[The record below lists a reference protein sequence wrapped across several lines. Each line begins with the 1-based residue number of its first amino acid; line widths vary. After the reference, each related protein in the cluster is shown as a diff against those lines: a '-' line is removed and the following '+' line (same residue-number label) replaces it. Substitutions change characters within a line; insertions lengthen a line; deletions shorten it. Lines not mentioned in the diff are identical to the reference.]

1 MSLTLINTN
10 NNKRQNSMVKTD
22 SKTSQWHA
30 FLDLTLASTLRGVVL
45 KSCAHQGP
53 LYVQKPFYPEGKDL
67 AHLYILHPP
76 GGLVSGDT
84 LNFSCHQEANAHLL
98 LTTPGAGRV
107 YRARQD
113 KSLQSQNNLFHV
125 GESASLEWL
134 PQETILYPDANT
146 KLMTQVDLAKNAH
159 FIGWEVTCFGLPAS
173 DQTFTSGQVSQT
185 FEIRQQ
191 GQIKFREKNLINKN
205 SFHLLSQQAG
215 FNQQSVNALMVAGPC
230 INEPNKPQETN
241 TLDRVINALQ
251 QDCEHLNQAQTH
263 AMASVS
269 LTGEFLLIRYLGDSS
284 EQAKQLFLSCWQKIR
299 PFLLNRDACIPRIWA
314 T

>member
-1 MSLTLINTN
+1 MSLTLVNTDDTQYQDN
-10 NNKRQNSMVKTD
+10 AVEVSGKS
-22 SKTSQWHA
+22 SQWHA
-30 FLDLTLASTLRGVVL
+30 FLDLKLALTQRGVAL

-84 LNFSCHQEANAHLL
+84 LNFSCHQGPDAHLL

-125 GESASLEWL
+125 SENASLEWL
-134 PQETILYPDANT
+134 PQETILYPEANT
-146 KLMTQVDLAKNAH
+146 KLMTRVDLAANAR

-173 DQTFTSGQVSQT
+173 DQAFTSGQVCQT

-191 GQIKFREKNLINKN
+191 GQIKFREKNLINK
-205 SFHLLSQQAG
+205 SSLHLLSQKAG

-230 INEPNKPQETN
+230 LDNAIKQQN
-241 TLDRVINALQ
+241 TDALDKVITLLQ
-251 QDCEHLNQAQTH
+251 QDCEQLNQIESH

-269 LTGEFLLIRYLGDSS
+269 LTGDFLLIRYLGDSS

-299 PFLLNRDACIPRIWA
+299 PLLLNRDACIPRIWA

>member
-1 MSLTLINTN
+1 MSLTLVNTDDT
-10 NNKRQNSMVKTD
+10 QYQD
-22 SKTSQWHA
+22 SAIEMNRSSSQWHA
-30 FLDLTLASTLRGVVL
+30 FLDLKLALTQRGVAL
-45 KSCAHQGP
+45 KTSAHQGP
-53 LYVQKPFYPEGKDL
+53 LYVQKPFYPEGRDL

-84 LNFSCHQEANAHLL
+84 LNLSCHQDPDAHLL

-125 GESASLEWL
+125 SENASLEWL
-134 PQETILYPDANT
+134 PQETILYPEANT
-146 KLMTQVDLAKNAH
+146 KLMTRVDLAANAR
-159 FIGWEVTCFGLPAS
+159 FIGWEITCFGLPAS
-173 DQTFTSGQVSQT
+173 DQAFTSGQVSQT

-215 FNQQSVNALMVAGPC
+215 FNKQSVNALMVAGPF
-230 INEPNKPQETN
+230 INEPNKSQETD
-241 TLDRVINALQ
+241 TLDKVISALQ
-251 QDCEHLNQAQTH
+251 LDCEHLNQAQSH

-299 PFLLNRDACIPRIWA
+299 PLLLNRDACIPRIWA